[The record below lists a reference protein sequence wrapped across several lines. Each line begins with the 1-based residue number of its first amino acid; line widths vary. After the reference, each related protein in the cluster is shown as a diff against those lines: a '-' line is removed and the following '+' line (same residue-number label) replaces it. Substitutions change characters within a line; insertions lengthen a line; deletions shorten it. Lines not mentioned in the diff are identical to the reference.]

1 MDFIKF
7 VKQYGDEQKCK
18 ALFKSYRDKIGVTCK
33 HCGNKRQYW
42 ISTMD
47 MYECSE
53 CHFQTTLRSG
63 TLLEASKLPYQ
74 YWIYAIYLMTMTKKS
89 ISALEMQRQLGHKRY
104 EPIWAMLHKIR
115 AAMGNRESKYELKNM
130 VEMDDAFFVS
140 HDKSDK
146 NNKRGRGSSKQ
157 SKVLVMTEVR
167 PNKGRPA
174 KGKKYAAFRFVKMF
188 VISDSASQTI
198 NSTSEEMISKDSK
211 IKTDGW
217 RGFNKLNEIVKRHI
231 KKIVPPKEAS
241 NVLPWVHTMISNAKR
256 NFLGTHHSM
265 NKVYLQN
272 YLNEFCYKT
281 NRRHTDNLFDRLM
294 VASVEDAWYGKLL
307 YSNG

>member
-1 MDFIKF
+1 MEFIKF
-7 VKQYGDEQKCK
+7 IKHFGDEQKCK
-18 ALFKSYRDKIGVTCK
+18 MLFKSYRDNHGIICK
-33 HCGNKRQYW
+33 SCEGKKHYW

-47 MYECSE
+47 KYECAE

-130 VEMDDAFFVS
+130 IEMDDAFFVS
-140 HDKSDK
+140 HDKEDS
-146 NNKRGRGSSKQ
+146 NEKRGRGSSKQ
-157 SKVLVMTEVR
+157 SKVLVMTEVK
-167 PNKGRPA
+167 PNKGRPT
-174 KGKKYAAFRFVKMF
+174 KSRKSSAFRFVKMF
-188 VISDSASQTI
+188 VIADSSSQTI
-198 NSTSEEMISKDSK
+198 NATSQEMLSKDSK

-217 RGFNKLNEIVKRHI
+217 RGFNKLKEIVKKHI
-231 KKIVPPKEAS
+231 KKVVPPSEAS

-256 NFLGTHHSM
+256 NFLGIHHSM
-265 NKVYLQN
+265 KGEYLQN
-272 YLNEFCYKT
+272 Y
-281 NRRHTDNLFDRLM
+281 
-294 VASVEDAWYGKLL
+294 
-307 YSNG
+307 